1 MYLYYVQLGL
11 DINEMIITK
20 EGVTVTITCCNLTT
34 EVLHNPLLDY
44 LLSKDTI
51 CYDLQ
56 TCDMTIMSRYHQA
69 SIIALHENSNN
80 IPPSYNTELPD
91 ITTLGNNLNMLT
103 PAIYIV

>member
-1 MYLYYVQLGL
+1 MYLYYLYYVQLGL

-34 EVLHNPLLDY
+34 EVLDNPLLDY

-69 SIIALHENSNN
+69 SIIALHENSN
-80 IPPSYNTELPD
+80 IVYHLL
-91 ITTLGNNLNMLT
+91 TTLSCPT
-103 PAIYIV
+103 SQP